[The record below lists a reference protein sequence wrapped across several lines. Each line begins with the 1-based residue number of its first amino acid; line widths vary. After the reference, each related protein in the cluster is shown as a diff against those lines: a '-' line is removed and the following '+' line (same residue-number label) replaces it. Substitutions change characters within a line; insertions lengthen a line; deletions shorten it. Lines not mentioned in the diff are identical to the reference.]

1 MESSLKELAGY
12 RLAVSHT
19 INQLEI
25 LARRGYFSIPT
36 YHFNQEYDKNGNPIW
51 GCECCIDKES
61 RSFFTKASSKREA
74 KKSSAFKM
82 LKYILEEK

>member
-1 MESSLKELAGY
+1 MKDEIPNPNKAEA
-12 RLAVSHT
+12 

-36 YHFNQEYDKNGNPIW
+36 YHFCQEYDKNGNSVW
-51 GCECCIDKES
+51 GCECCIDEEARRLFAKS
-61 RSFFTKASSKREA
+61 SSKREA
-74 KKSSAFKM
+74 KKSSAFRM